1 MHVQQALSLSFPQQ
15 KHYGNWVRHAQV
27 EEACGRLALWLVQG
41 GMLWL
46 SSQEVAGKSHLVQ
59 AVFQDQPQ
67 VAILQVPQRI
77 SSSVTQLKTWL
88 HVCEYH
94 AYWLLDLPAG
104 KLPPA
109 LGYAVF
115 HLIERA
121 KDMNKALLIS
131 WRSAE
136 QDMQPPELRSRLRM
150 MERVDIAPPQA
161 DEDLQKVLRS
171 VLQTMQWDMK
181 ETVLPVLLQHMPRTL
196 ADLLQAIEK
205 LDMYSREHGVK
216 MNGALALK
224 VLAKHD

>member
-1 MHVQQALSLSFPQQ
+1 M
-15 KHYGNWVRHAQV
+15 RHAQV